1 MLHISHLS
9 LSLSFS
15 GELPTAATWM
25 RQFVLSHPDYKH
37 DSVVSEIIN
46 YDLIS
51 KIRDISEGRSPC
63 NELTGRLTSRAD
75 SLRPSLPRRISVRS
89 DGKDGND

>member
-1 MLHISHLS
+1 MAAIIMIL
-9 LSLSFS
+9 

-25 RQFVLSHPDYKH
+25 RQFVLSHPEYKQ
-37 DSVVSEIIN
+37 DSVVSDRIN
-46 YDLIS
+46 YDLIT
-51 KIRDISEGRSPC
+51 KIRDVSEGRCPC

-89 DGKDGND
+89 DSRDGNN